1 MLLSIKDMELL
12 RVLCWCKNMSADAS
26 DIFQNAYTQEDVLT
40 LKHLDLVSVSRD
52 KSILRPRPAA
62 YKLLSDAGFDFTPD
76 TKIQTNPKLLARR
89 NIAAQILQTFKTAG
103 ISVFNYSLPRRIEKP
118 LYVASF
124 AARQQDKGNP
134 FGSTRF
140 HGIFCTT
147 QEAFLVY
154 YVDSFGVFYQNEL
167 ALFHNFIQATGISR
181 CAIIMMGK
189 STLEIAA
196 AVLSEK
202 DDKAKEKSR
211 FKQDSFKRVFETTT
225 LPVHFIPLGDAG
237 AQMLKIM
244 LNPDYRTATAKAV
257 LGKRYIPI
265 YAGMTDSDAIHPMA
279 PKNSGVVAVDMDVNR
294 IDRALASAR
303 RAGFEKIALYALQE
317 QIPFLKNRYA
327 NEGVAEI
334 FGINIDH
341 IKSTIGFD
349 IELEKHPP
357 AAYVTSEGRCFDVAD
372 IANYRKAGRQN

>member
-1 MLLSIKDMELL
+1 MA
-12 RVLCWCKNMSADAS
+12 V
-26 DIFQNAYTQEDVLT
+26 NAEGVFENVIEQEDVMA
-40 LKHLDLVSVSRD
+40 LKHLDLVSISRD
-52 KSILRPRPAA
+52 KKTCRPRPAA
-62 YKLLSDAGFDFTPD
+62 YALLKDAGFDFAPD
-76 TKIQTNPKLLARR
+76 ITTQSKSKFLARR

-103 ISVFNYSLPRRIEKP
+103 ISVFNYSLPRQIEES

-124 AARQQDKGNP
+124 AARQHNKGNP

-140 HGIFCTT
+140 HGIFCTA

-154 YVDSFGVFYQNEL
+154 YADSFGVFYQNEL
-167 ALFHNFIQATGISR
+167 ALFHNFIQTTGISR

-189 STLEIAA
+189 STAAIAEDIF
-196 AVLSEK
+196 SERN
-202 DDKAKEKSR
+202 DKAKEKAR

-225 LPVHFIPLGDAG
+225 LPVHFVPIGDAG
-237 AQMLKIM
+237 AQMLKFM

-257 LGKRYIPI
+257 LGKKYMPI
-265 YAGMTDSDAIHPMA
+265 YAGMTDTDAVHPMP
-279 PKNSGVVAVDMDVNR
+279 PKNPGVVAVDMNVNR

-303 RAGFEKIALYALQE
+303 RAGFEKIALYALKE

-327 NEGVAEI
+327 NEGAAEI

-349 IELEKHPP
+349 IELEK
-357 AAYVTSEGRCFDVAD
+357 
-372 IANYRKAGRQN
+372 